1 MSYQV
6 KPGSVFGRLGG
17 GLGEA
22 LSEMVPQEVQRYR
35 LSKGLGEIAAQK
47 DKTPFEQF
55 AALSGLPG
63 ITPQMLQSATE
74 LLKQQSMRQAFQRKA
89 GQVGGEEAGQIAE
102 PTQLAQ
108 LGQAGMGLPE
118 RAGGQNIPG
127 MASSAASMAGDIP
140 GKGRVPGENPLLA
153 TPGRPWNQKRWES
166 EIAIAQNEFP
176 NMTFP
181 EIREYVEAKQQREL
195 LQPQA
200 EQARN
205 EYIENAKQR
214 TNTKFE
220 SSLQKKL
227 GKELILSPK
236 EGQVSAYSD
245 ISGEQLEKVKMAM
258 YRELAQNPNMN
269 EDDLA
274 DKYSGLVLDMA
285 KSLNTL
291 KTDAQKSFFSK
302 TPSQVIENAKVGSKI
317 YRSLDNSE
325 DYQKELE
332 SNFGWSPER
341 AAQIAFPLSK
351 PVKGLVES
359 IGRSPADPKRIPEIS
374 TKRAYDLVNKITP
387 SDSIQ
392 AIARTIK
399 DKDPYFDENAF
410 FSVLREIVES
420 ESSPFNPRQKLEI
433 QKGTQN
439 FLPNWNDIWYFPWT
453 TGVESKPSKQIK
465 MER

>member
-17 GLGEA
+17 GTGQA
-22 LSEMVPQEVQRYR
+22 LSEMIPQEVQRYR
-35 LSKGLGEIAAQK
+35 LSKGLNEIAAQK

-55 AALSGLPG
+55 AAISGLPG

-89 GQVGGEEAGQIAE
+89 VQTGGAEAGQIAD
-102 PTQLAQ
+102 PTQVVES
-108 LGQAGMGLPE
+108 GQTGMGMPS
-118 RAGGQNIPG
+118 RTDRQGIPG
-127 MASSAASMAGDIP
+127 IAATAASKAGDIP
-140 GKGRVPGENPLLA
+140 GVGRVPGENPLLA
-153 TPGRPWNQKRWES
+153 TPARPWNQQRWES

-181 EIREYVEAKQQREL
+181 EIKDYVEAKQQREL
-195 LQPQA
+195 QQPQA

-220 SSLQKKL
+220 NSLQKKL

-245 ISGEQLEKVKMAM
+245 ISGEQLEKVKLAM

-291 KTDAQKSFFSK
+291 KTDAQTSFFSK
-302 TPSQVIENAKVGSKI
+302 SPSKVIENAKVGAKI

-325 DYQKELE
+325 GYQKELE

-351 PVKGLVES
+351 SVKGYVDTS
-359 IGRSPADPKRIPEIS
+359 ARSPADQKRISEIS

-410 FSVLREIVES
+410 FSVLREIVDS

-439 FLPNWNDIWYFPWT
+439 FLPNWNDLWYFPWP

-465 MER
+465 MEK